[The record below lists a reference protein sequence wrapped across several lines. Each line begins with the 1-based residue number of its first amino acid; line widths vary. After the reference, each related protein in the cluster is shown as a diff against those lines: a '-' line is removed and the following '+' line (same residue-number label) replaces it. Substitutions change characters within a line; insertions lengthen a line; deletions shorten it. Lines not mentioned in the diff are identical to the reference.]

1 MKRKF
6 VFFLV
11 VTLCFAISLPVFA
24 NGEKEAPKAQA
35 AATTAP
41 AATAPTAENPIRLGI
56 FIPGALGDSPP
67 YDALADGARRLALRD
82 PRIKL
87 VNVFEAGFD
96 QSKWTEKFIALAASG
111 KYDVIYTSNE
121 ALGSMVV
128 EAARQVPNVKF
139 IINDCYV
146 KGNPRVASTFMNKY
160 QQSYLYGYMM
170 ALISSSSM
178 KGMNADKKIGVVY
191 GQHYVTL
198 DELIIPG
205 MEAGAKAVDPA
216 FEVKSVMLGN
226 WYDAKKAESLANSLI
241 DAGVDVIASIAGSG
255 NAGVI
260 RAAVNRG
267 ALMCYYD
274 TPGFDKAPGTIVGAV
289 VSENGDVVM
298 RNLDAL
304 VAGTIKW
311 GQAEVLGAEQGF
323 ITVPLKA
330 PAWKSGVSEDV
341 RTKFEAEFSK
351 VVSGERVLPVPQATL
366 DKINAA
372 SSAGGN

>member
-1 MKRKF
+1 
-6 VFFLV
+6 
-11 VTLCFAISLPVFA
+11 
-24 NGEKEAPKAQA
+24 
-35 AATTAP
+35 
-41 AATAPTAENPIRLGI
+41 
-56 FIPGALGDSPP
+56 
-67 YDALADGARRLALRD
+67 
-82 PRIKL
+82 
-87 VNVFEAGFD
+87 
-96 QSKWTEKFIALAASG
+96 
-111 KYDVIYTSNE
+111 
-121 ALGSMVV
+121 
-128 EAARQVPNVKF
+128 
-139 IINDCYV
+139 
-146 KGNPRVASTFMNKY
+146 
-160 QQSYLYGYMM
+160 
-170 ALISSSSM
+170 
-178 KGMNADKKIGVVY
+178 VY

-205 MEAGAKAVDPA
+205 MEAGARAVDPA

-241 DAGVDVIASIAGSG
+241 DAGVDVIACIAGSG

-267 ALMCYYD
+267 VLMCYYD

-311 GQAEVLGAEQGF
+311 GQAEVLGVEQGF

-341 RTKFEAEFSK
+341 RTRFEAEFAK
-351 VVSGERVLPVPQATL
+351 VESGERALPVPQATL